1 MKTRQI
7 QSFLLEPFNLE
18 FSSEDS
24 KAAGISERDILISQ
38 FLSILAKFDDP
49 FTIDMVRDY
58 EELLFHKTI
67 RQCTFDSVIISTRQK
82 DTANIIQKAG
92 IQYSHTATR
101 KWETREEHPNYCILQ
116 DGMHCKTYTLTEL
129 YDDLQP
135 GWIYQVYQ
143 YSDAVRIFIE
153 PVPRQKER
161 SIISGHKSAAVT
173 MSSATKMDMTENI
186 AMIKELV
193 LNKNSEK
200 LFLVRINIIL
210 LAKDHPTLTRK
221 EEAFLQNTK
230 NIPGIATARYVQS
243 KMLHG
248 MEGQRILLS
257 TSAFHALIPFCTSE
271 LYEEGGTLLG
281 ENMMTGNPVRW
292 NINNRLNRNTILAAT
307 SGSGKTT
314 VAMMIIHSFE
324 KMYPDSFIFGVD
336 PESEY
341 AALGQNM
348 GFTYVDYSFGKKMGL
363 DLFRMVPDTFAAA
376 ETLCN
381 ALNVPEV
388 DRIIPNTAAAR
399 LAKLDIAQKSFR
411 KFYDLMNDS
420 ADGSNA
426 IKYFRMLTVPPYS
439 DFFEGEPPT
448 SKKIILSL
456 KNIGSAGGTVH
467 RLITQIA
474 LSYAMGRALLM
485 PKIIPKLFMLD
496 EVWMLL
502 QHDSLGNYIQ
512 NLSRRGRKYNINL
525 MMATQNIE
533 DMTGNIAARNVL
545 VNSDTVMFLRQSE
558 ATVSA
563 LRDHFVL
570 SEKAMSLLMRLER
583 GQALMK
589 YGNHMV
595 PINIL
600 PDTEQLELFR
610 PR

>member
-1 MKTRQI
+1 MKTKTS
-7 QSFLLEPFNLE
+7 SFLLEPFNLE
-18 FSSEDS
+18 FSSDDS
-24 KAAGISERDILISQ
+24 IVTGVSERNILISQ
-38 FLSILAKFDDP
+38 FLSLFGKFDEP
-49 FTIDMVRDY
+49 FSIEIVRDY
-58 EELLFHKTI
+58 EELLFHKTV
-67 RQCTFDSVIISTRQK
+67 RQCTFDSVIINTTQR
-82 DTANIIQKAG
+82 DTANIIDKTG

-101 KWETREEHPNYCILQ
+101 KWEIREEHPNYCILQ
-116 DGMHCKTYTLTEL
+116 DGLHCKTYTLTGL

-135 GWIYQVYQ
+135 GWIYQMYQ

-153 PVPRQKER
+153 PVPKEKTR
-161 SIISGHKSAAVT
+161 SVISNHKSAAAT
-173 MSSATKMDMTENI
+173 MSSATKMDTTENI

-200 LFLVRINIIL
+200 LFFVRINIIL
-210 LAKDHPTLTRK
+210 LAEDHPSLIRREK
-221 EEAFLQNTK
+221 LFLQNTK
-230 NIPGIATARYVQS
+230 NIPGIATAKHIQS

-248 MEGQRILLS
+248 KEGQRILLS
-257 TSAFHALIPFCTSE
+257 TSAFHALIPFSTSE
-271 LYEEGGTLLG
+271 LYEEGGALLG
-281 ENMMTGNPVRW
+281 ENMITGNPVQW

-324 KMYPDSFIFGVD
+324 KMYPNSFIFGVD

-341 AALGQNM
+341 SALGQNM
-348 GFTYVDYSFGKKMGL
+348 GFTYIDYSFGKKMGL

-388 DRIIPNTAAAR
+388 DRVIPNTAAAQ
-399 LAKLDIAQKSFR
+399 LAKLDITQKSFR
-411 KFYDLMNDS
+411 KFYDIMNENTD
-420 ADGSNA
+420 DSNA
-426 IKYFRMLTVPPYS
+426 MKYFKMLTVPPYS
-439 DFFEGEPPT
+439 DFFEGESPT
-448 SKKIILSL
+448 SRRIILSL

-563 LRDHFVL
+563 LREHFVL
-570 SEKAMSLLMRLER
+570 SEKAVSFLMRLGR

-600 PDTEQLELFR
+600 PDKEQLELFR